1 MMVAST
7 ALLTGFL
14 AGPLSSGKSI
24 GPVLWV
30 IGGAASTGILVL
42 LMSRLLLGPTPT
54 QITRWSSEQV
64 TAPTAILDAKL
75 LALQANSR
83 ALMRA
88 EFVFWIQAVATVIG
102 IILMIRQAQG
112 GAP

>member
-1 MMVAST
+1 M
-7 ALLTGFL
+7 
-14 AGPLSSGKSI
+14 
-24 GPVLWV
+24 
-30 IGGAASTGILVL
+30 
-42 LMSRLLLGPTPT
+42 
-54 QITRWSSEQV
+54 